1 MNWVHTLCRYARL
14 KLNNA
19 LCRVLFS
26 GKQPPKKHFLSV
38 CAIFKNEGRFLREWL
53 NYYLLA
59 GVDHFY
65 LYDDFSSNDNYKEV
79 LKPYLDKGVVTLIEW
94 RDSASFG
101 QMPAYFDCVEK
112 HSAES
117 NWIAFFDLDEFA
129 VPVGTMNL
137 KTVLQRYNKFPSV
150 SFYWKMFGSNGI
162 VKDDPEKNVTEQF
175 TLCWNFNSYKSV
187 LNTKFS
193 GLISKKSRSPH
204 FFRFHFFNRVC
215 PKNPAY
221 YAGLRKKQIRPD
233 VQLNH
238 YYSKSYDYFCNKK
251 MIGRNLD
258 AKEKFS
264 LRQFFDNEH
273 RAVDADYQIFRYMIE
288 LKTFDLDAW
297 AEGRDA

>member
-1 MNWVHTLCRYARL
+1 MMPLNALYRYARL

-65 LYDDFSSNDNYKEV
+65 LYNNFSDDDYAAV
-79 LKPYLDKGVVTLIEW
+79 LKPYVDKGLVTLIDW
-94 RDSASFG
+94 AVPFG
-101 QMPAYFDCVEK
+101 QMPAYLDCVEK
-112 HSAES
+112 YSAES

-129 VPVGTMNL
+129 VPVGTTDL
-137 KTVLQRYNKFPSV
+137 KTVLKRYNKFPSV
-150 SFYWKMFGSNGI
+150 SFYWKMFASNGI
-162 VKDDPEKNVTEQF
+162 VKDDFEKPVTEQF
-175 TLCWNFNSYKSV
+175 TLCWDINSYKSV

-193 GLISKKSRSPH
+193 KWISKRSRSPH
-204 FFRFHFFNRVC
+204 FFRFRFFNRVC

-221 YAGLRKKQIRPD
+221 YAGLRNTQIRPD

-251 MIGRNLD
+251 QIGRRLD
-258 AKEKFS
+258 DKQKLS
-264 LRQFFDNEH
+264 LDMFFNNEH

-297 AEGRDA
+297 AEGRDG